1 MRGGNPRC
9 GAMLAATEL
18 PPRCLPPSVAL
29 ALQHVAARCALGHGN
44 LRPAT
49 MGMDHCA
56 PRFVDGCARFEHLRP
71 DDVFLDLRHGIFHN
85 LLHTKRDWYIDCST
99 CRFEMRRWDVSW
111 SLSTRSSTTC
121 GTENVPLC
129 SALPNRM
136 TTICSTKRAPR
147 SSHPPTVFP
156 TYHLERTRFARG
168 VRCKREWCRVVK
180 VGKHTW

>member
-1 MRGGNPRC
+1 MWLRDALLDTVIYDLRHWERII
-9 GAMLAATEL
+9 MLHDSLMAA
-18 PPRCLPPSVAL
+18 
-29 ALQHVAARCALGHGN
+29 HV
-44 LRPAT
+44 
-49 MGMDHCA
+49 
-56 PRFVDGCARFEHLRP
+56 FENLRP

-85 LLHTKRDWYIDCST
+85 LLHTKRDWHIDCST

-168 VRCKREWCRVVK
+168 VKCKTRMVQGGKGGKAHMVKGQKSGSNKVVRCCWTQERRR
-180 VGKHTW
+180 